1 MREGMDKKRSD
12 VHRLGYNWW
21 NAKERLEENI
31 MITEAGFDPIIRHS
45 TQIPTTFHQ
54 KTAKLFIACAQTH
67 HNTHREQLFPA

>member
-1 MREGMDKKRSD
+1 
-12 VHRLGYNWW
+12 
-21 NAKERLEENI
+21 